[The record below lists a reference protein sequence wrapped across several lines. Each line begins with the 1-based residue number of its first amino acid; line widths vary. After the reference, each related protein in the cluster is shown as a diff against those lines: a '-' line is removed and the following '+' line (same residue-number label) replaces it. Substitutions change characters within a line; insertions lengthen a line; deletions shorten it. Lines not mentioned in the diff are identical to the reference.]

1 MVGTYTRGALVE
13 HIQDDLIERLRELKA
28 A

>member
-13 HIQDDLIERLRELKA
+13 HIEDDLIERLRELKA